1 MFFVAISSSQLL
13 QVVSLVVSLVV
24 SHADAAFRQL
34 RSSHGNLTKTLS
46 IALQLL

>member
-13 QVVSLVVSLVV
+13 QVVSLVV